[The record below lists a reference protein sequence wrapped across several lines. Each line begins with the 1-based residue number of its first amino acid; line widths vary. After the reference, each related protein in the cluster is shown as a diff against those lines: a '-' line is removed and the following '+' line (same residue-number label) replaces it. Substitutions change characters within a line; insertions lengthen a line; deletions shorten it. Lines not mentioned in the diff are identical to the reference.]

1 MPSSS
6 YCIRLSIDVFFIHHS
21 IVIISFNCNYA
32 AVVMTSL
39 HSCLRAFDSQ
49 HTVIQSSSRHGQHTL
64 VVIPLSSSHCHI
76 VVIIQLNPTITK
88 SAGKLKKFA
97 FIRIS
102 FLRNESTDRE
112 CVTKRNFTV
121 KISLAYLASLAQ
133 GYRAALLI
141 AQSALHA
148 SISGGGTAVERCFQ
162 SIGFRRQYTFET
174 FC

>member
-1 MPSSS
+1 MMPSGSFYRHSSFVFASCCCHSIVFIQSSFHCHRASVVTLSSCYIIMPSSS

-88 SAGKLKKFA
+88 SAGKL
-97 FIRIS
+97 
-102 FLRNESTDRE
+102 
-112 CVTKRNFTV
+112 
-121 KISLAYLASLAQ
+121 
-133 GYRAALLI
+133 
-141 AQSALHA
+141 
-148 SISGGGTAVERCFQ
+148 
-162 SIGFRRQYTFET
+162 
-174 FC
+174 